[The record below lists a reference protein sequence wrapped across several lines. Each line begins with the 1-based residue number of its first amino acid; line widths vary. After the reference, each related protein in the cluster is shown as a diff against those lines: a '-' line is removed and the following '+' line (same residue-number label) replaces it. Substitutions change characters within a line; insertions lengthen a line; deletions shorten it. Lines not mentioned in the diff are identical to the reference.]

1 LSAEGLQQ
9 ISENENVTDAK
20 TLARKALDVS

>member
-9 ISENENVTDAK
+9 IGEIENVTDAK
-20 TLARKALDVS
+20 TLALKALDVS